1 VPLPYQ
7 PSSYKP
13 YAVYRATAISSKPVT
28 DERRLTMNVKQPG
41 SKGPHLAGST
51 FDRPDDED
59 DEQAFESHARQA
71 AERIAESSRELQAH
85 FARRAARLT
94 SPRRS

>member
-1 VPLPYQ
+1 MPLPYQ

-13 YAVYRATAISSKPVT
+13 YAVYRATAISSRPVT
-28 DERRLTMNVKQPG
+28 DERRQTVNIKQPG

-59 DEQAFESHARQA
+59 DEAALESHARQA
-71 AERIAESSRELQAH
+71 AGRIAEASRDLEAH